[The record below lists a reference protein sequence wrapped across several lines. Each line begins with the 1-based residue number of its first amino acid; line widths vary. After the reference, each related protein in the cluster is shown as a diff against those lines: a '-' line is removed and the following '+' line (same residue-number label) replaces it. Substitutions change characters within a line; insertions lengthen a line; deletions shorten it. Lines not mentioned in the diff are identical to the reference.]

1 MDLTDIQTIIDTITA
16 WVDGF
21 VTMVIN
27 VLQNFIPLF
36 WVASPD
42 AGVTP
47 GYLTVYGVLG
57 LMGIGIGLVYLG
69 LNFAKRFFLK

>member
-16 WVDGF
+16 WVSGF
-21 VTMVIN
+21 ITMVID
-27 VLQNFIPLF
+27 VLNGLIPVF

-69 LNFAKRFFLK
+69 LNFTKRFFLK